1 MDREPSAGILS
12 RTRPASVDVR
22 GFDGSCPGIG
32 NRALVRLSLF
42 TAADA
47 MTAELPL
54 ANTGVVDMRSNL
66 RDALALMVAAN
77 SDILGVVD
85 EFGAL
90 KGPLTREAIF
100 SI

>member
-1 MDREPSAGILS
+1 MKSGRIIQYDTPNAVLS
-12 RTRPASVDVR
+12 HPADAFVENFVGVD
-22 GFDGSCPGIG
+22 
-32 NRALVRLSLF
+32 RALVRLSLF